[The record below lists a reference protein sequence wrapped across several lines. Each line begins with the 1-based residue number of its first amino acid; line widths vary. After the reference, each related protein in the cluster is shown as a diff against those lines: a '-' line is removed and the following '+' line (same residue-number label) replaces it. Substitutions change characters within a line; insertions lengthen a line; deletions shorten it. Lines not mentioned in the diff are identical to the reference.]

1 VYVTAA
7 TAGLV
12 EGYFELRDLGRMQ
25 PKGTGDPVRV
35 FELVSRGALRTPLEV
50 AAARGFS
57 RFVGRDAEMAA
68 LEGAFVRAAEGNGQ
82 VVGVVAGP
90 GVGKSRL
97 CHEFAERCRARG
109 IEVFS
114 CHGLA
119 HAQSVPFV
127 PTLEILR
134 SLFGITEG
142 DDQAVARATIEQTVL
157 ELDGSLG
164 DALPLLFD
172 FLGVADPERPTPAMD
187 PEARQRQLFGTLNR
201 LRRARS
207 DRGVFVIVVEDLHWL
222 DPGSE
227 AFLENTINAVPGTRL
242 LVVTTFRPEYRAP
255 WAHRSHYGQLPLAP
269 LGDAASSALVED
281 LLGQHAS
288 LDGMAELV
296 RDRCGGN
303 PFFIQEVVQSLVEDG
318 SLVGG
323 RGAYELVRTIG
334 DVRIPATVQAVLA
347 ARLDRLPEREK
358 ALLQTASVIGR
369 QFSGPL
375 AGRVAN
381 LADHQRE
388 AALRSLVEGEFI
400 YETAT
405 YPEDEY
411 AFKHAL
417 TEEVA
422 YRSQLAKHRA
432 RTHAVV
438 AAALAELEADKLD
451 ERASLIAHHHEL
463 GGEILDAARW
473 NARAASWAGISQP
486 VEATRRWRRVRAL
499 AARLAPS
506 PETVELGVNARLQ
519 LLGLH
524 WRLGA
529 ASEEGTT
536 SYEEEAAQMFREA
549 EELVEASSQPEMR
562 VFILIA
568 YAGVQIL
575 SDAVEEGFARTVE
588 ATRLAD
594 ETGDP
599 TLRTVTRILLDWGL
613 FVLGRIR
620 EATDVTREMEAIIG
634 EDRSVGREVLIVSP
648 YAYCRMHLG
657 QFGTHFGRLDDG
669 MSTLERAAELAG
681 EERDFESQA
690 WAHRHW
696 AIFADWA
703 GADPDAAAAHARRGL
718 QWAEE
723 AGGAWS
729 RIYVREGVATSH
741 AQRGEWTEAMAV
753 VDEALAMARD
763 RRIARANV
771 PLLLSIRARALLGSG
786 DVAGARSCAEEAVET
801 AVRVGTRFYEA
812 QARHQFG
819 RALLAAGEPEAARA
833 ELDQALSIV
842 ETAGLSAYAPQ
853 IHLELAHA
861 ARASGDKAGY
871 DLGLQT
877 AHRLFLDAG
886 APARAAEVLAL
897 VGS

>member
-1 VYVTAA
+1 
-7 TAGLV
+7 
-12 EGYFELRDLGRMQ
+12 M
-25 PKGTGDPVRV
+25 
-35 FELVSRGALRTPLEV
+35 SAL
-50 AAARGFS
+50 
-57 RFVGRDAEMAA
+57 D
-68 LEGAFVRAAEGNGQ
+68 GAFARAGEGNGQ

-134 SLFGITEG
+134 SMFGVTDG
-142 DDQAVARATIEQTVL
+142 DDPVAARAAIEHTVV
-157 ELDGSLG
+157 EFDGSLR

-187 PEARQRQLFGTLNR
+187 PEARQRQLFGALNR

-227 AFLENTINAVPGTRL
+227 AFLENVVNAVPGTRL

-255 WAHRSHYGQLPLAP
+255 WAHRSHYGQLPLSP
-269 LGDAASSALVED
+269 LGDDASTALVGD
-281 LLGQHAS
+281 LLGPHAS
-288 LDGMAELV
+288 LDGLAELV
-296 RDRCGGN
+296 RDRCSGN

-318 SLVGG
+318 SLIGE
-323 RGAYELVRTIG
+323 RGAHELVRTIG
-334 DVRIPATVQAVLA
+334 DVRIPATVQAVLT
-347 ARLDRLPEREK
+347 ARIDRLSERDK
-358 ALLQTASVIGR
+358 ALLQTAAVIGR

-375 AGRVAN
+375 AGRVAG
-381 LADHQRE
+381 LVDHELE

-422 YRSQLAKHRA
+422 YRSQLARHRA
-432 RTHAVV
+432 RTHAAV
-438 AAALAELEADKLD
+438 ARVLAELDAEKLD

-463 GGEILDAARW
+463 GGELLDAARW
-473 NARAASWAGISQP
+473 NARAATWAGITQP

-499 AARLAPS
+499 ADQLEPS
-506 PETVELGVNARLQ
+506 PEAVDLGLNARLQ

-529 ASEEGTT
+529 ASEEGHI
-536 SYEEEAAQMFREA
+536 SYEDEAAQMFAEA
-549 EELVEASSQPEMR
+549 EALAESAGQAGTR
-562 VFILIA
+562 AFILIA

-575 SDAVEEGFARTVE
+575 SDAVEEGFERIQE

-599 TLRTVTRILLDWGL
+599 TLRIVARILLDWGL

-634 EDRSVGREVLIVSP
+634 GDNSVGRDVLIVSP
-648 YAYCRMHLG
+648 YAYCQMHLA
-657 QFGTHFGRLDDG
+657 QFAPHFGRLDEG
-669 MSTLERAAELAG
+669 LVALARAAELAAAEG
-681 EERDFESQA
+681 DRESQA

-696 AIFADWA
+696 AIFADWS
-703 GADPDAAAAHARRGL
+703 GADPDAAAAHAHLGL

-741 AQRGEWTEAMAV
+741 AQRGEWDEAIAV
-753 VDEALAMARD
+753 TDEALAMARD
-763 RRIARANV
+763 RRIAVANI
-771 PLLLSIRARALLGSG
+771 PLLLSIRARALIGQG
-786 DVAGARSCAEEAVET
+786 NVGAGRVCAEEAVDAAGT
-801 AVRVGTRFYEA
+801 VGTRFYEA
-812 QARHQFG
+812 QARHQLG
-819 RALLAAGEPEAARA
+819 RALLAERQPEPAKL
-833 ELDQALSIV
+833 ELDQALAIV
-842 ETAGLSAYAPQ
+842 ETFGISAYEPQ
-853 IHLELAHA
+853 LHVSLADV
-861 ARASGDKAGY
+861 AR
-871 DLGLQT
+871 
-877 AHRLFLDAG
+877 
-886 APARAAEVLAL
+886 
-897 VGS
+897 